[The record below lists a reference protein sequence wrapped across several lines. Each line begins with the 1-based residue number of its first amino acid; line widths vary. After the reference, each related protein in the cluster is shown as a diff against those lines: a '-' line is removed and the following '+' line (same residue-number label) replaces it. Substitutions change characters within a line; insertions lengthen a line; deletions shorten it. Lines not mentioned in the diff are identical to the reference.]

1 MNTTIIEPEFS
12 IKPKIEGWLVVYL
25 LQIIISIL
33 FYLLI
38 VIGILHWWDAGGII
52 HNDVSGYKFLLLL
65 PGLIT
70 ACIKLPISLLVLFL
84 IIKKKQIIPRFV
96 FMLEGICIFTRV
108 IEIVNIT
115 MQLDS
120 TITQILQTILY
131 ILISFTWILYFKKSI
146 RVKNTFLK

>member
-1 MNTTIIEPEFS
+1 
-12 IKPKIEGWLVVYL
+12 
-25 LQIIISIL
+25 
-33 FYLLI
+33 
-38 VIGILHWWDAGGII
+38 
-52 HNDVSGYKFLLLL
+52 
-65 PGLIT
+65 
-70 ACIKLPISLLVLFL
+70 
-84 IIKKKQIIPRFV
+84 
-96 FMLEGICIFTRV
+96 MLEGICIFTRV